1 MVSWSRTIQTFQ
13 RICSFKSLI
22 LVSKI
27 ILFLHERRFY
37 FHFHPFSVL
46 ESLFS
51 SRNCP
56 TERCFFFQNIFHFST
71 DVEGGGVVKIP
82 TAVGDEAWKIY
93 FDEVLQEIADEFAMR
108 YGVEFI
114 YQAMT

>member
-1 MVSWSRTIQTFQ
+1 M
-13 RICSFKSLI
+13 
-22 LVSKI
+22 
-27 ILFLHERRFY
+27 
-37 FHFHPFSVL
+37 
-46 ESLFS
+46 
-51 SRNCP
+51 
-56 TERCFFFQNIFHFST
+56 
-71 DVEGGGVVKIP
+71 EGGGVVKIP